1 MKKAQD
7 VFKVFTPSV
16 RMFLGVAFLPAWA
29 LFLLPLLL
37 PEMKGV
43 SGEAIQLVSWSLAMW
58 TPGLGALIA
67 TQWREDQ
74 EIKTLQLG
82 KLGKKRV
89 YIWAWMIPVLL
100 VVATGLATWGLGTGT
115 FDAELSMIEESV
127 SQITHPRQLTAAQI
141 LGLQVVSSL
150 FLAPIVNTVF
160 ALGEEL
166 GWRGFLLPR
175 LLPLGQTNA
184 MILTGVIWGVWHAP
198 AVVQGLN
205 YPDHPV
211 LGMLMMLL
219 FSTLFGI
226 FLGWL
231 YFKTKSPWA
240 PAFAHGTLNALA
252 GLPLAFFLSLNTLW
266 GGTVTS
272 LTGLIVI
279 AILLAILYASKELP
293 VSN

>member
-1 MKKAQD
+1 MKNTQN

-16 RMFLGVAFLPAWA
+16 RMFLGIAFLPAWA

-37 PEMKGV
+37 PETKGAL
-43 SGEAIQLVSWSLAMW
+43 GEATQLVAWSFAMW
-58 TPGLGALIA
+58 APGLGALIA
-67 TQWREDQ
+67 TRWREDQ
-74 EIKTLQLG
+74 ELKSLQLG

-89 YIWAWMIPVLL
+89 YIWAWAIPVLL
-100 VVATGLATWGLGTGT
+100 VVATGLVTWGLGIGT
-115 FDAELSMIEESV
+115 FDAEFSIIEESI
-127 SQITHPRQLTAAQI
+127 SRMTQPRQLTAAQI
-141 LGLQVVSSL
+141 LGLQVVTSL

-175 LLPLGQTNA
+175 LLPLGQTKA

-198 AVVQGLN
+198 AVAQGLN
-205 YPDHPV
+205 YPDRPV

-231 YFKTKSPWA
+231 YLKTKSPWA
-240 PAFAHGTLNALA
+240 PALAHGSLNALA
-252 GLPLAFFLSLNTLW
+252 GLPLVFFLSLDTLW

-272 LTGLIVI
+272 LTGLIII
-279 AILLAILYASKELP
+279 AILLAILYGSKELP
-293 VSN
+293 VLS

>member
-1 MKKAQD
+1 MKNAQN

-16 RMFLGVAFLPAWA
+16 RMFLGIAFLPAWA

-37 PEMKGV
+37 PETKGAL
-43 SGEAIQLVSWSLAMW
+43 GEAIQLVAWSFAMW
-58 TPGLGALIA
+58 APGLGALIA
-67 TQWREDQ
+67 TRWREDQ
-74 EIKTLQLG
+74 ELKSLQLG

-89 YIWAWMIPVLL
+89 YIWAWVIPVLL
-100 VVATGLATWGLGTGT
+100 VVATGLVTWGLGIGT
-115 FDAELSMIEESV
+115 FDAEISIIEESV
-127 SQITHPRQLTAAQI
+127 SQMTQPRQLTAAQI

-175 LLPLGQTNA
+175 LLPLGQTKA

-198 AVVQGLN
+198 AVAQGLN
-205 YPDHPV
+205 YPDRPV

-231 YFKTKSPWA
+231 YLKTKSPWA
-240 PAFAHGTLNALA
+240 PALAHGSLNALA
-252 GLPLAFFLSLNTLW
+252 GLPLVFFLSLDTLW

-272 LTGLIVI
+272 LTGLVII
-279 AILLAILYASKELP
+279 AILLGILYGSKELP
-293 VSN
+293 VLS